1 MALESTFFNLDCY
14 DGIECVN
21 AHFKD
26 QHFSKHIHEGYAI
39 GVIEYGAQRFY
50 SEGEHHTSGADSLV
64 IVNADSVH
72 TGESASENGWG
83 YMAMYPTPELFD
95 NLLADLTL
103 SSNNAPFFHQPI
115 VYDLRLVNQFRLI
128 FSELESDPSKLK
140 IETLVYAFFMKLT
153 LSQRVTRI
161 KDLSKKDAS
170 KVYIAKEYI
179 HAYANQDISLDALAS
194 IAGLSKYHLIRQFGS
209 VFGITPFQYLIQCR
223 IQQAKQQLRQG
234 HIPAQVA
241 LACGFCDQSHMNTHF
256 KRALGV
262 TPARYQKQLNIDFIS
277 A

>member
-1 MALESTFFNLDCY
+1 MELGSTFFNLDCY
-14 DGIECVN
+14 DGIECVD

-26 QHFSKHIHEGYAI
+26 QHFSKHVHEGYAI

-95 NLLADLTL
+95 DVLADLTL
-103 SSNNAPFFHQPI
+103 KSSNAPFFHQPI
-115 VYDLRLVNQFRLI
+115 IHDSRLVNQFRLI
-128 FSELESDPSKLK
+128 FSELKSDPSKLK
-140 IETLVYAFFMKLT
+140 VETLVYAFFMRLT
-153 LSQRVTRI
+153 LNQRALQI
-161 KDLSKKDAS
+161 KDLLKKDTS
-170 KVYIAKEYI
+170 KVHIAKEYI
-179 HAYANQDISLDALAS
+179 HAYAEQDISLEKLAK
-194 IAGLSKYHLIRQFGS
+194 ITGLSKYHLIRQFS
-209 VFGITPFQYLIQCR
+209 SAFGITPFQYLIQCR
-223 IQQAKQQLRQG
+223 IQRARHLLFQG
-234 HIPAQVA
+234 QIPAQVA

-262 TPARYQKQLNIDFIS
+262 TPARYQKQLNR
-277 A
+277 